1 MQPSWH
7 DDAHGLIQRR
17 LLLMA
22 GILDSAGMRPESVVR
37 CRNVLDRLE
46 LRRAS
51 LAGVASDFEP
61 PLRAA

>member
-7 DDAHGLIQRR
+7 DDAHGPIQRR
-17 LLLMA
+17 LFLMV
-22 GILDSAGMRPESVVR
+22 GILDSAGMRRDSVVR
-37 CRNVLDRLE
+37 RSDVFDRLE

-61 PLRAA
+61 RLRAP